1 MSDPSVPTTI
11 EANTPL
17 MLSEE
22 LDERDDH
29 PDHDEEDD
37 RDLQVEE
44 IARHGPAQ
52 GTTGP
57 TWVASSIAPMAGD
70 APPPD
75 ASARAEALLAA
86 AEAAAQAAAAARAQA
101 MAALEGAPAASGP
114 PRPRPAPAT
123 AIGAGTPGTAGVGA
137 PGTGGAGTGGAAA
150 GSAGTGA
157 AGTGGAASA
166 APGRDPTAPAR
177 LLALAEELAARTHDA
192 RHQLDALAD
201 AVERA
206 LAAAGPR
213 AAGGGTGGTGPGGRP
228 GPTAEDLRAATARLV
243 AVEMAL
249 AGASR
254 AEVSDVLARA
264 FGTADDRL
272 LDEVLGGTPPPARP
286 PARG

>member
-1 MSDPSVPTTI
+1 
-11 EANTPL
+11 
-17 MLSEE
+17 
-22 LDERDDH
+22 
-29 PDHDEEDD
+29 
-37 RDLQVEE
+37 
-44 IARHGPAQ
+44 
-52 GTTGP
+52 
-57 TWVASSIAPMAGD
+57 MAGD
-70 APPPD
+70 APPTD
-75 ASARAEALLAA
+75 AAARAEALLAA

-101 MAALEGAPAASGP
+101 MAALEAAPAASGAR
-114 PRPRPAPAT
+114 RPRPAAAT
-123 AIGAGTPGTAGVGA
+123 AIGAGTPGTAG
-137 PGTGGAGTGGAAA
+137 PGGAGGGA
-150 GSAGTGA
+150 
-157 AGTGGAASA
+157 AASA

-213 AAGGGTGGTGPGGRP
+213 AAGGGAGGTASGGRP

-272 LDEVLGGTPPPARP
+272 LDEVLDGAPPPGRP
-286 PARG
+286 PAGG

>member
-1 MSDPSVPTTI
+1 
-11 EANTPL
+11 
-17 MLSEE
+17 
-22 LDERDDH
+22 
-29 PDHDEEDD
+29 
-37 RDLQVEE
+37 
-44 IARHGPAQ
+44 
-52 GTTGP
+52 
-57 TWVASSIAPMAGD
+57 MAGD
-70 APPPD
+70 APPTD
-75 ASARAEALLAA
+75 AAARAEALLAA

-101 MAALEGAPAASGP
+101 MAALEAAPAASGA
-114 PRPRPAPAT
+114 PRPRPAAAT
-123 AIGAGTPGTAGVGA
+123 AIGAGTPGTAG
-137 PGTGGAGTGGAAA
+137 PGGAGGGA
-150 GSAGTGA
+150 
-157 AGTGGAASA
+157 AASA

-213 AAGGGTGGTGPGGRP
+213 AAGGGRRAGTASGGRP

-272 LDEVLGGTPPPARP
+272 LDEVLGGAPPPGRP
-286 PARG
+286 PAGG

>member
-1 MSDPSVPTTI
+1 
-11 EANTPL
+11 
-17 MLSEE
+17 
-22 LDERDDH
+22 
-29 PDHDEEDD
+29 
-37 RDLQVEE
+37 
-44 IARHGPAQ
+44 
-52 GTTGP
+52 
-57 TWVASSIAPMAGD
+57 MAGD
-70 APPPD
+70 APPTD
-75 ASARAEALLAA
+75 AAARAEALLAA

-101 MAALEGAPAASGP
+101 MAALEAAPAASGAR
-114 PRPRPAPAT
+114 RPRPAAAT
-123 AIGAGTPGTAGVGA
+123 AIGAGTPGTAG
-137 PGTGGAGTGGAAA
+137 PGGAGGGA
-150 GSAGTGA
+150 
-157 AGTGGAASA
+157 AASA

-213 AAGGGTGGTGPGGRP
+213 AAGGGAGGGAGGTASGGRP

-272 LDEVLGGTPPPARP
+272 LDEVLDGAPPPGRP
-286 PARG
+286 PAGG